1 MSNGVLCYAAV
12 RRSGMV
18 TAVCSELWRRLATQ
32 YGLNPVLDSLLL
44 NALDLLHLA
53 ATLLGHRWWAK
64 RVIF

>member
-1 MSNGVLCYAAV
+1 
-12 RRSGMV
+12 MV
-18 TAVCSELWRRLATQ
+18 TAMCSELWRRLATQ

-44 NALDLLHLA
+44 KALDLLHLA